1 MNITEFK
8 AELIVL
14 GFKREKNT
22 EYNNDVFTNES
33 YGDGKLCIEVYVDSY
48 NVRFVWKL
56 GNGKKVSKCF
66 YIHRD
71 IAECEK
77 VADLISEFIHYSIKL
92 YGIKVNTS
100 PNKKSV

>member
-1 MNITEFK
+1 MDITEFK

-14 GFKREKNT
+14 GFTREKYS
-22 EYNNDVFTNES
+22 EYHNEVFTNNC
-33 YGDGKLCIEVYVDSY
+33 YGEKKLNIEVYIDSY

-66 YIHRD
+66 YIHRE

-77 VADLISEFIHYSIKL
+77 VADMISEFIHYSIKL
-92 YGIKVNTS
+92 YGLENMENGIK
-100 PNKKSV
+100 

>member
-8 AELIVL
+8 SELIVL

-56 GNGKKVSKCF
+56 GNGKRVGKCYYVHKEVS
-66 YIHRD
+66 
-71 IAECEK
+71 ECKNVETM
-77 VADLISEFIHYSIKL
+77 ISQFVDDSIKM
-92 YGIKVNTS
+92 YGLKLA
-100 PNKKSV
+100 

>member
-8 AELIVL
+8 SELIVL

-56 GNGKKVSKCF
+56 GNGKRVGRCYYVHKEVS
-66 YIHRD
+66 
-71 IAECEK
+71 ECKNVET
-77 VADLISEFIHYSIKL
+77 LISQFVDDSIKM
-92 YGIKVNTS
+92 YGLKLA
-100 PNKKSV
+100 